1 MNTAVPAPLLG
12 APTRSSTER
21 VAESQLGQSESD
33 ANGGVAGNQAFAFI
47 GTSAFSAAGQ
57 LRYVQ
62 IGTDTFIQANTNADT
77 GTIELELKLT
87 GLHALS
93 GVDFIL

>member
-47 GTSAFSAAGQ
+47 GSAAGQ

-77 GTIELELKLT
+77 NTIELELKLT
-87 GLHALS
+87 GPHALS